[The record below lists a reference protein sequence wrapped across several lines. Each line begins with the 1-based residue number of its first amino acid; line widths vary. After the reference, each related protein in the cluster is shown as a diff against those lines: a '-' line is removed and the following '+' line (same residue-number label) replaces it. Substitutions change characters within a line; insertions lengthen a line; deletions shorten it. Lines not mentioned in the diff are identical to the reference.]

1 MVSCRFHLG
10 RTRDQPYTR
19 DQFRERNRMEY
30 RIFDRFI
37 IFIET
42 TGRVDEDSIDRRP
55 LQASVL
61 SRPSRQE
68 EREDFNVVILDRAE
82 IYRIRREL
90 EPKQK
95 GNVSKKKILKFVTY
109 RKTKIERD
117 TQTLEFR

>member
-1 MVSCRFHLG
+1 M
-10 RTRDQPYTR
+10 TNT
-19 DQFRERNRMEY
+19 QF
-30 RIFDRFI
+30 
-37 IFIET
+37 
-42 TGRVDEDSIDRRP
+42 DRRP

-61 SRPSRQE
+61 SSPSRQE